1 MNKFQLKNIGDAYR
15 TTDTQMQL
23 NKVLI
28 LLVISLVLIFV
39 FQRNVGPQTLAI
51 PMSSF
56 KTVQFHLPTGE
67 IVSRY

>member
-1 MNKFQLKNIGDAYR
+1 
-15 TTDTQMQL
+15 MQL
-23 NKVLI
+23 NKILI
-28 LLVISLVLIFV
+28 LLVISLALILV